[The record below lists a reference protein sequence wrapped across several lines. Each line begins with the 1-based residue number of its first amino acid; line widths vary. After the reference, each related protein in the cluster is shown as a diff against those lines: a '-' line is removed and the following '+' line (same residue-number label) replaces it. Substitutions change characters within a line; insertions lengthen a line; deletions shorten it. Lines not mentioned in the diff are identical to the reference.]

1 MADLVTL
8 ATGKS
13 HLRITVSDYDA
24 DIGLKIVQASD
35 IIRSYLKDR
44 PTAIASVSAANPAMV
59 TTSVPHSLISG
70 VSYTLAD
77 TVTTPTVNGSRVV
90 TVIGPTTFSVPI
102 TVTAGQASAAGTVST
117 PVLNDTNV
125 PARIQSAVLLMLTHL
140 YEHRGDDDMAIDANL
155 WEAIRR
161 LLERD
166 RDPALA

>member
-1 MADLVTL
+1 MADLVGL
-8 ATGKS
+8 ATGKA
-13 HLRITVSDYDA
+13 HLGITVSDYDT
-24 DIGLKIVQASD
+24 DIGVKIAQASD

-44 PTAIASVSAANPAMV
+44 FTAIASVSAANPAVV

-77 TVTTPTVNGSRVV
+77 TTTTPTINGAQAV
-90 TVIGPTTFSVPI
+90 TVTGRTTFTVPVN
-102 TVTAGQASAAGTVST
+102 VTAGQTSAAGTVST
-117 PVLNDTNV
+117 PVLNETNA

-140 YEHRGDDDMAIDANL
+140 HEHRGDDDMAIDAAL